1 MYTITKNLNFCYGHR
16 LMNHPGRCRHL
27 HGHSARVAITFASET
42 LNEQGMICDF
52 SDISAYAG
60 GWIDDTLDHNM
71 LLHKDDPILASLQQ
85 AGERVLV
92 VDDHPT
98 AEFLAKMI
106 FDYMVK
112 GHFPVQEVSI
122 WETESAHAS
131 YSKP

>member
-1 MYTITKNLNFCYGHR
+1 MS
-16 LMNHPGRCRHL
+16 HPGRCRHL
-27 HGHSARVAITFASET
+27 HGHSARVSITFASET

-60 GWIDDTLDHNM
+60 GWIDATLDHNM

-92 VDDHPT
+92 VEDHPT

-106 FDYMVK
+106 FDYMVE
-112 GHFPVQEVSI
+112 GQFPVKEVSI

-131 YSKP
+131 YSRP